1 MKFHRHVK
9 RIENRLTVK
18 QKYCQ
23 NNGNFGNNTS
33 DVLRELIRFLASE
46 DVKNPKVG
54 LTNNP
59 RTHYNVASFS
69 ATHSEFSMRRGR

>member
-23 NNGNFGNNTS
+23 NNGNFGNNTT
-33 DVLRELIRFLASE
+33 DVLRELIRFMASE
-46 DVKNPKVG
+46 DVKNPQVG
-54 LTNNP
+54 YTDNIA
-59 RTHYNVASFS
+59 YI
-69 ATHSEFSMRRGR
+69 